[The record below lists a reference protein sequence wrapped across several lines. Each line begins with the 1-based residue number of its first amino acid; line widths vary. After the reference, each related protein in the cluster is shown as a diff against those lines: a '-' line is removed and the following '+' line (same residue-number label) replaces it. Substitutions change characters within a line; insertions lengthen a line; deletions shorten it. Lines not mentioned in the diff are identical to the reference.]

1 MSIEINMEDLQELV
15 EKRSPSLVV
24 GGVRL
29 RNVALLSDEEY
40 KRYRELLGIGVAEK
54 DKDEESADGMN
65 ELLDRY
71 AEFFVLLA
79 GEDTPKVRKVLEA
92 IRKVPGALP
101 AVIGKYFEVTQVG
114 EA

>member
-54 DKDEESADGMN
+54 DEESDDTMS

-79 GEDTPKVRKVLEA
+79 GEDTPKVRKVLEG

>member
-54 DKDEESADGMN
+54 DEESDDSMN

-79 GEDTPKVRKVLEA
+79 GEDTPKVRKVLEG

>member
-1 MSIEINMEDLQELV
+1 MSIEISMEDLQELV

-54 DKDEESADGMN
+54 DEESDDTMS

-79 GEDTPKVRKVLEA
+79 GEDTPKVRKVLEG